1 MISAFSK
8 IKTKQLKME
17 SVNRM
22 RKHHRGFT
30 AAELKSPTSPG
41 HRQGNAATE
50 TRKRRQSLKTVKY
63 VNIYSPTL
71 FLESLKFV
79 HNPNRMELTSCFCG
93 DKESKTKGSD
103 IQQER
108 RDRDRAEQRD
118 REMTE
123 GGRRRREMKLETDTQ
138 ATCLPPEAAALLL
151 WGPQIQD
158 NRSARGWGNS

>member
-22 RKHHRGFT
+22 RRNHRGFT

-41 HRQGNAATE
+41 HRQGDAATE

-79 HNPNRMELTSCFCG
+79 HNPNRKELTSCFCG
-93 DKESKTKGSD
+93 DKESKTERQRHPAREKGQGQSRA
-103 IQQER
+103 ER
-108 RDRDRAEQRD
+108 QRGDGRGKEKERDEVRDRHSSN
-118 REMTE
+118 
-123 GGRRRREMKLETDTQ
+123 LS
-138 ATCLPPEAAALLL
+138 P
-151 WGPQIQD
+151 
-158 NRSARGWGNS
+158 S